1 MVLQRTEMPFL
12 FCNILYAVSY
22 KHIKQLTK
30 KKTVSDLLGP
40 VTTTFPQYYFI
51 GFEKKWYLSS
61 VILSTLLCCMKSIFD
76 NFQEIAYFDSLLIK
90 RFGHVAFS
98 PFPCLPLLFLPL
110 PSFSSLFPSL
120 PSLPFL
126 PFIPPWF
133 KSTLVSSFLHS
144 CYQRHAGHIV

>member
-51 GFEKKWYLSS
+51 GFEKKKKVLEFCYPFHFTVLY
-61 VILSTLLCCMKSIFD
+61 
-76 NFQEIAYFDSLLIK
+76 EINI
-90 RFGHVAFS
+90 
-98 PFPCLPLLFLPL
+98 
-110 PSFSSLFPSL
+110 
-120 PSLPFL
+120 
-126 PFIPPWF
+126 
-133 KSTLVSSFLHS
+133 
-144 CYQRHAGHIV
+144 